1 MDFVLF
7 VGFKTKKGP
16 SGECNSCTPLLQLN
30 LPYESCSILLLVLRI
45 IFLVIDTIRLQRVTM
60 SPWKTLIL
68 VNSIALF
75 LTGGRDQSINI
86 AVTTDD
92 SEAVEAIKDG
102 FLQVFEH
109 VVIQPHSSVSGIAPL
124 PVGFSAG
131 VKGAQHRIAN
141 LVRGKKIVEGQV
153 IIGFEEMVC
162 ELLPGK

>member
-1 MDFVLF
+1 MQQLYAFTATESALWVMQYFASGPQNYIFSYGHNKTAKWSCLLF
-7 VGFKTKKGP
+7 ENF
-16 SGECNSCTPLLQLN
+16 N
-30 LPYESCSILLLVLRI
+30 LSKFS
-45 IFLVIDTIRLQRVTM
+45 
-60 SPWKTLIL
+60 
-68 VNSIALF
+68 ALF

>member
-30 LPYESCSILLLVLRI
+30 PPYESCSILLLVLRI
-45 IFLVIDTIRLQRVTM
+45 IFLVMDTIRLQSDHVSM
-60 SPWKTLIL
+60 ENFNLSKF
-68 VNSIALF
+68 NALF

-141 LVRGKKIVEGQV
+141 LVRGKKIIEGQV

>member
-1 MDFVLF
+1 M
-7 VGFKTKKGP
+7 
-16 SGECNSCTPLLQLN
+16 
-30 LPYESCSILLLVLRI
+30 
-45 IFLVIDTIRLQRVTM
+45 RLQSDHVSM
-60 SPWKTLIL
+60 ENFNLSKF
-68 VNSIALF
+68 NALF

-102 FLQVFEH
+102 FLKEFEH
-109 VVIQPHSSVSGIAPL
+109 VVIQPHSSVLDFALL

-141 LVRGKKIVEGQV
+141 LVRGKKILEGQV

-162 ELLPGK
+162 ELLSGK